1 MGEIARRRGQSLS
14 AAATAPT
21 GTAQAEVQQ
30 VLQRAYTYR
39 ADGHLT
45 AIDDSHTGRRTF
57 DLDRAGRVTAVHAT
71 DWSEAYAYAAPN
83 PVTYVHNPLSYI
95 DPLGL
100 SGCSASKPGTHLG
113 DTGRLGGWIPEKV
126 PDEAMEAISDVKK
139 YGRDATGWGEQWHGP
154 NLSMETFQN
163 TGKGGAHALPTH
175 SSSGE
180 PIRYREYGAPASPDN
195 PKPGGERIVFG
206 SDGSIYYSPTHYQT
220 YIVVEGPKR

>member
-1 MGEIARRRGQSLS
+1 MDPREGSGRSDGSYKRRQEVRG
-14 AAATAPT
+14 
-21 GTAQAEVQQ
+21 
-30 VLQRAYTYR
+30 
-39 ADGHLT
+39 
-45 AIDDSHTGRRTF
+45 
-57 DLDRAGRVTAVHAT
+57 
-71 DWSEAYAYAAPN
+71 
-83 PVTYVHNPLSYI
+83 
-95 DPLGL
+95 
-100 SGCSASKPGTHLG
+100 
-113 DTGRLGGWIPEKV
+113 
-126 PDEAMEAISDVKK
+126 
-139 YGRDATGWGEQWHGP
+139 DATGWGEQWHGP